1 MHDEGRR
8 VAAFVQ
14 QPGQAANH
22 LQVVAVLAAARHHA
36 VELAVADDVLE
47 GADKLGAVLPPAL
60 AEGVP
65 LLPARGAAVVHPQHA
80 GRPPRFQ
87 MCARRTRH
95 QSQSANV
102 CKP

>member
-8 VAAFVQ
+8 VTAFVQ
-14 QPGQAANH
+14 QAGQAANH

-36 VELAVADDVLE
+36 VEFAVADDVLE
-47 GADKLGAVLPPAL
+47 GADKLGPVLPPAL
-60 AEGVP
+60 AEGV
-65 LLPARGAAVVHPQHA
+65 LLLTGGAAVVHPQHA
-80 GRPPRFQ
+80 GRPLRFQ